1 MSSNRQSGTP
11 LNRIGAFGHRPVP
24 GTHPQPASAGDG
36 SRTPRQGRIGSDGL
50 RRRRRATFQPEPVS
64 SPGKRHCEGE
74 LYVRSPA
81 PDHNRPWMVG
91 RVRDLV
97 AIGTAATLVAGAAL
111 ASVSAVQA
119 APNEGVIV
127 ASADRVEERVAV
139 TLGQSGEAP
148 VQLTGRSAT
157 TTLSAEKSERRVAKI
172 RAEMRELTLRKAVVK
187 LARQQ
192 LGDRYVRGAAGPNAF
207 DCSGLVRYVFGKVMG
222 KKLPHSSRAQ
232 YQVVKKIKRSQAK
245 PGDLV
250 FFFEKGARHV
260 GIYIG
265 GGRMIDARNPGD
277 DVSLSPIGSSWW
289 SRSYS
294 GMGRIIADA

>member
-1 MSSNRQSGTP
+1 M
-11 LNRIGAFGHRPVP
+11 
-24 GTHPQPASAGDG
+24 
-36 SRTPRQGRIGSDGL
+36 
-50 RRRRRATFQPEPVS
+50 
-64 SPGKRHCEGE
+64 
-74 LYVRSPA
+74 RSPA
-81 PDHNRPWMVG
+81 PDHHRPRMVG
-91 RVRDLV
+91 RLRDLV

-111 ASVSAVQA
+111 ASVSTAQA
-119 APNEGVIV
+119 APTVGTAVPSV
-127 ASADRVEERVAV
+127 DRIEERMPV
-139 TLGQSGEAP
+139 TAELPGEAA
-148 VQLTGRSAT
+148 VVLSARSAIIQF
-157 TTLSAEKSERRVAKI
+157 SAEKSQRRAAKL

-232 YQVVKKIKRSQAK
+232 YKVVKKIKRSQAK

-250 FFFEKGARHV
+250 FFFENGARHV

-289 SRSYS
+289 GRSYS